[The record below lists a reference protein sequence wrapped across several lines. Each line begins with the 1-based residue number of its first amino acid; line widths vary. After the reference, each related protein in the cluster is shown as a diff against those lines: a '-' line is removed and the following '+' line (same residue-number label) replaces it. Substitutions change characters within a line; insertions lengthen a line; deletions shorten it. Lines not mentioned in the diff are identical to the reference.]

1 MEINNIKNVL
11 NSLREEFIIIGLTG
25 ALGSGCTETAKIL
38 SASAT
43 KSKINSILDSREKNE
58 FDVEYRKI
66 QRVKYFYENN
76 EWEDFF
82 HLRVSDLLF
91 LLFIN
96 DVEDFSP
103 FDSIFKDNSLDTIT
117 EIKAIGSRFIEA
129 ISNYEKYQNNDL
141 EEILALTNSYI
152 KKSIDKSDN
161 LYTNLFQE
169 IGKNIR
175 TTGYVFEEKDIDLAN
190 KLEVTDNYADL
201 KIFIIPEIIRRVIKL
216 IRKENRVKNKKD
228 FFVIDS
234 LRNIYEIEFFRNRYQ
249 SFYLFSVMASPEI
262 RQDRILNS
270 FKLTVDDLDIIKDF
284 EKNDKGIESQA
295 INTCIGKGDV
305 FIDNDIEN
313 YNKTELSLQLIK
325 YVALIRKP
333 GLFTPSDDERFMQV
347 AFTARYS
354 SGCISRQVGAVV
366 AGADGYLRGFGWN
379 DTPENHISCLYRTPE
394 QLINADT
401 NMVFS
406 NYERSTTFRTHITNN
421 FEGNKLKFH
430 PYCFKDNQSQIELT
444 NSAEKIKHEID
455 LDDVKHEIS
464 QDNIKEIL
472 NKAKFKNPTRERALH
487 AEENAFLQIS
497 KSGGASVVSGTLF
510 TTDSP
515 CQLCAKKTMQLKI
528 SRVVYIDAYPDISI
542 EHTLKAGEEENWPD
556 FEMFAG
562 VIGSAYFKLYVP
574 MIGRKD
580 EIKELGKLTN

>member
-1 MEINNIKNVL
+1 MDNNIKNVL
-11 NSLREEFIIIGLTG
+11 NSLREEFVIIGLTG
-25 ALGSGCTETAKIL
+25 ALGSGCTETANFL
-38 SASAT
+38 SDRNT
-43 KSKINSILDSREKNE
+43 KSKINSILDSREKSE
-58 FDVEYRKI
+58 FDIEYRKI

-76 EWEDFF
+76 GWEDFF
-82 HLRVSDLLF
+82 HLRVSDILF

-103 FDSIFKDNSLDTIT
+103 FKSIFKNNSLDKID
-117 EIKAIGSRFIEA
+117 EIKKIGKRFIDA
-129 ISNYEKYQNNDL
+129 ISNHDKYDKKDL
-141 EEILALTNSYI
+141 KTILLLTNNFI
-152 KKSIDKSDN
+152 KESIDKSAN
-161 LYTNLFQE
+161 LYTSLFQE
-169 IGKNIR
+169 IGKDIR
-175 TTGYVFEEKDIDLAN
+175 TTGSVAKDKNIDLSEEL
-190 KLEVTDNYADL
+190 KLSENYANL
-201 KIFIIPEIIRRVIKL
+201 KIFVIPEIIRRVIKL
-216 IRKENRVKNKKD
+216 IRKENKDEGKKD

-249 SFYLFSVMASPEI
+249 SFYLFSVMASLEV
-262 RQDRILNS
+262 RKDRILNS
-270 FKLTVDDLDIIKDF
+270 FKLTVEDLETIVDF

-313 YNKTELSLQLIK
+313 YNKTELTLQIIK

-366 AGADGYLRGFGWN
+366 AGKDGYLRGFGWN

-421 FEGNKLKFH
+421 FEDSELRFH

-444 NSAEKIKHEID
+444 NSAKKIKHEINFG
-455 LDDVKHEIS
+455 DVAHEIS
-464 QDNIKEIL
+464 QDNIEKIL
-472 NKAKFKNPTRERALH
+472 KKAKFKNPTRERALH

-497 KSGGASVVSGTLF
+497 KSGGTSVVSGTLF

-542 EHTLKAGEEENWPD
+542 EHTLRAGEKENWPY

-562 VIGSAYFKLYVP
+562 VIGSAYFKLYIP

-580 EIKELGKLTN
+580 EIKELEKLIL